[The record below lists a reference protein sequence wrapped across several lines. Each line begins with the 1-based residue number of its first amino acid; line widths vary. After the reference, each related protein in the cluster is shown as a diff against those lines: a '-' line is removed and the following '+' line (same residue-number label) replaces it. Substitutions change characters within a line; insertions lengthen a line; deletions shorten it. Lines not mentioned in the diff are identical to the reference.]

1 MTNPEAS
8 PILFAFG
15 LHAHQPEGNFG
26 HVFQEH
32 LQDVYEPFLRTAMGG
47 GLFPLS
53 LHISGP
59 LLDWM
64 EANATAY
71 LDLIGEH
78 VDAGRVELLLAGYY
92 EPVLPSLLRED
103 RSEQIGWM
111 QEALRR
117 RFGVEA
123 RGLWLTERVWEP
135 ELAED
140 LAGMGVDYVLVDDRH
155 FVASGFS
162 RDSLHAPF
170 RTEASG
176 KSLGVFAIDE
186 KLRYLI
192 PFHAPEDTAGYLRH
206 LRSEGRRLAVLADDI
221 EKFGGWPGTREWVYE
236 RGWLDRFM
244 TVMGELQEAGEV
256 RMVTFSDALREVP
269 SGGLAYLP
277 SASYREMEE
286 WSLPPEASHR
296 MSELKALLGEERFNR
311 GESPLIR
318 GSHWRNFLV
327 KYAEANR
334 MHKKMLALSGLC
346 RERGNPEA
354 PRRALGKAQC
364 NDAYWHGVFGG
375 LYLRHL
381 RDSIWRNLAEAEG
394 LLRNDESLG
403 WEELDL
409 DMDGHPEIWIHS
421 SRFSALVSPH
431 RGGGVEELTLFHAG
445 INLANTLTRRR
456 EAYHDAEGR
465 AGDGDRVSG
474 DEGVEGYGGHPSGGH
489 DGGSHAG
496 AEDRAPS
503 IHDLE
508 EGLHFSE
515 APPVDAD
522 DRAIFL
528 ERVLP
533 ASASEK
539 DCRAG
544 HLSPLRNW
552 PREEMEVR
560 KVVGVA
566 PSASGEPLFPQA
578 DEDTPGA
585 HPFQQGLAL
594 EITLSAGG
602 PGALE
607 KRLRFQA
614 DGSVEAHFRWTPDDF
629 PSDATFTTE
638 LSLGADADLSTVPAA
653 ETWRFPI
660 TTFSKSERGFDETV
674 QGDAVLLRWPVAAGK
689 GSVRLVLKQE
699 RDPE

>member
-1 MTNPEAS
+1 MTDPHAS
-8 PILFAFG
+8 PILFALG

-32 LQDVYEPFLRTAMGG
+32 LRDVYEPFLRTSMEG

-53 LHISGP
+53 FHISGP

-64 EANATAY
+64 EAHATAY

-78 VDAGRVELLLAGYY
+78 VDAGRLELLLAGYY

-103 RSEQIGWM
+103 RAEQIGWM

-140 LAGMGVDYVLVDDRH
+140 LARAGVDYVLVDDRH

-162 RDSLHAPF
+162 RDALHAPF

-192 PFHAPEDTAGYLRH
+192 PFHAPEDTAAYLRH
-206 LRSEGRRLAVLADDI
+206 LRAEGRRLAVLADDI

-244 TVMGELQEAGEV
+244 TVMGELQESGEV
-256 RMVTFSDALREVP
+256 RMVTFSDALREAP

-286 WSLPPEASHR
+286 WSLPPEAFHR
-296 MSELKALLGEERFNR
+296 LSELKALLGEERFNR

-327 KYAEANR
+327 KYPEANR
-334 MHKKMLALSGLC
+334 MHKKMLALSALC
-346 RERGNPEA
+346 RARGNPEG

-394 LLRNDESLG
+394 ILRKDESLG

-431 RGGGVEELTLFHAG
+431 RGGGVEELTLFQAG
-445 INLANTLTRRR
+445 TNLANTLTRRR
-456 EAYHDAEGR
+456 EAYHDTEAR
-465 AGDGDRVSG
+465 AGEGDGAVGTERGADHG
-474 DEGVEGYGGHPSGGH
+474 EDPSGVN
-489 DGGSHAG
+489 GGGAHAE

-508 EGLHFSE
+508 EGLRFSE
-515 APPVDAD
+515 PPPVDAD

-533 ASASEK
+533 ALVSEK
-539 DCRAG
+539 DYRG
-544 HLSPLRNW
+544 GRLSPLRNW
-552 PREEMEVR
+552 PQDEMEVR

-566 PSASGEPLFPQA
+566 PSASDNTPFSQTGELA
-578 DEDTPGA
+578 PGTD
-585 HPFQQGLAL
+585 PSRQELVL
-594 EITLSAGG
+594 EVTLSADG
-602 PGALE
+602 PGALQ
-607 KRLRFQA
+607 KRLRFQG
-614 DGSVEAHFRWTPDDF
+614 DGSVEAHFTWNPGDF

-638 LSLGADADLSTVPAA
+638 LSLGADTDLSTVPVA

-660 TTFSKSERGFDETV
+660 ATFSKSERGFDETV
-674 QGDAVLLRWPVAAGK
+674 QGEAVLLRWPVTAGSA
-689 GSVRLVLKQE
+689 SVKLWPWPGKVR
-699 RDPE
+699 